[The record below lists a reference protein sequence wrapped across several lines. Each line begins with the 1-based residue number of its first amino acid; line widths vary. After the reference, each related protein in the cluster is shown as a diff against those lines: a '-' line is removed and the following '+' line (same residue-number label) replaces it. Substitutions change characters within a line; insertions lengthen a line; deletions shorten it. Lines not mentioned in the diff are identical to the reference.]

1 MENPIKTGWFGGK
14 TLFSETPHIS
24 EKKKLPAQILEDEAG
39 GFGVGFFKFWMEAWI
54 F

>member
-1 MENPIKTGWFGGK
+1 MIWGENPIFGN
-14 TLFSETPHIS
+14 TPYIR
-24 EKKKLPAQILEDEAG
+24 KKKLPAQILEDEAG